1 MQKIMIFGA
10 GVQAVEQPR
19 VNVTVDTSGINA
31 AFAKQLEYQRHPW
44 AQQQDQCQHSYD
56 RLQEEA
62 RKEGVVER
70 LKKEV
75 EEKAKSGELA
85 PMEVMCLQYLL
96 FYDDKPDEA
105 RTMLSLI
112 FLRTTLANRFQLH
125 NWGAIARQML
135 PADVTQYGGIMKDLP
150 FPLFPPEVCRLT
162 NEKVFSAYSAP
173 LYGGAAQKDPRTRLE
188 KLYRNPREEQHV
200 LRGGAMDPVYDG
212 SGRQT
217 AAIDSSEVKTMI
229 ASMQRAVRASL
240 TVDGGKGKAAARVLP
255 GRPEWKRQGF
265 QRTSSPRQRTA
276 LWG

>member
-1 MQKIMIFGA
+1 
-10 GVQAVEQPR
+10 
-19 VNVTVDTSGINA
+19 
-31 AFAKQLEYQRHPW
+31 
-44 AQQQDQCQHSYD
+44 
-56 RLQEEA
+56 
-62 RKEGVVER
+62 
-70 LKKEV
+70 
-75 EEKAKSGELA
+75 
-85 PMEVMCLQYLL
+85 MEVMCLQYLL

-105 RTMLSLI
+105 RTMLSL
-112 FLRTTLANRFQLH
+112 FSSAPRWQTVSSCTT
-125 NWGAIARQML
+125 GAIARQML

-229 ASMQRAVRASL
+229 ASMQRELSELRSQLMAEKEKQRHEFFP
-240 TVDGGKGKAAARVLP
+240 DGP
-255 GRPEWKRQGF
+255 NGRGRGSRGPRRQDSAQRYGVKR
-265 QRTSSPRQRTA
+265 RQNE
-276 LWG
+276 